1 MSSRL
6 VKKDNIVFLGLPKNG
21 SQAIKQIYKRN
32 DGFEI
37 LEIREGWNTDNFID
51 FYNKDVII
59 LFPMRTYRERGL
71 SELLERAIKFK
82 YSKSDIE
89 KIISNGFR
97 PRFNYFD
104 NIIMEFFITNIL
116 FNENWNGCRIVF
128 FDLKKLTTHIPKY
141 IGMDIEIPYY
151 NTVEENPR
159 KKEIKQK
166 FKELNKNRPFES
178 LTLHIP
184 KLEKYLLDAIRN
196 SKYWSDL

>member
-1 MSSRL
+1 M
-6 VKKDNIVFLGLPKNG
+6 
-21 SQAIKQIYKRN
+21 
-32 DGFEI
+32 
-37 LEIREGWNTDNFID
+37 
-51 FYNKDVII
+51 
-59 LFPMRTYRERGL
+59 
-71 SELLERAIKFK
+71 
-82 YSKSDIE
+82 
-89 KIISNGFR
+89 
-97 PRFNYFD
+97 
-104 NIIMEFFITNIL
+104 
-116 FNENWNGCRIVF
+116 FNEDWNGCKILF